1 MNQVLLKDFSLWQE
15 MLNLY
20 TPIRF
25 ILAQN
30 SMQIEKNIDLQSYN
44 TLQIPVKAKYFVKIE
59 DESDIFELMDAEI
72 WKSEK
77 HCILSGWSNI
87 LFTHDFDWIVIKI
100 ETKWKKIIKSENNSV
115 ILEVAAGE
123 NWSDFVERC
132 CENNYCGIEN
142 LIDIP
147 WNVGTAPVSNIWA
160 YGIEVANVVYE
171 VEWVDLNS
179 VEKKVFQNS
188 ECEFGYRTS
197 IFKYKLRNQF
207 LVTKVRFLLSVVDK
221 NYHPNIWY
229 KDIQNFVSEF
239 WLSPETPIEVAQIV
253 REIRA
258 NKLPDRHKIW
268 TAWSFFSNPIITLDG
283 WSKLEKKFPNLSHH
297 ECEDFREK
305 KVKLSAG
312 QLIDLCWLKWWRTE
326 NWTAWTYEKH
336 ALILI
341 NEWGNSKD
349 VLDAMYYIQNSV
361 KNKFGV
367 QLYPEVV
374 LI

>member
-1 MNQVLLKDFSLWQE
+1 MDKLQIFFSLTRKGESIYWYQ
-15 MLNLY
+15 
-20 TPIRF
+20 IF
-25 ILAQN
+25 I
-30 SMQIEKNIDLQSYN
+30 SFHWFMQIEKNINLQSYN

-59 DESDIFELMDAEI
+59 NESDIFELMDAEI

-87 LFTHDFDWIVIKI
+87 LFTQDFDGIVLKI
-100 ETKWKKIIKSENNSV
+100 ETKWKKIIKSENNSA
-115 ILEVAAGE
+115 IIEVAAGE
-123 NWSDFVERC
+123 NRSDFVERC
-132 CENNYCGIEN
+132 CENNRYGIEN

-160 YGIEVANVVYE
+160 YGTEVSSLVYE

-179 VEKKVFQNS
+179 GEKKVFQNS

-207 LVTKVRFLLSVVDK
+207 LVTRVRFLLSVVDK

-229 KDIQNFVSEF
+229 KDIQNFVSEH
-239 WLSPETPIEVAQIV
+239 WLNPHTPKEVSQIV

-258 NKLPDRHKIW
+258 NKLPDWHKIW
-268 TAWSFFSNPIITLDG
+268 TAWSFFSNPIITLNQWLD
-283 WSKLEKKFPNLSHH
+283 LEKKFPNLSHH
-297 ECEDFREK
+297 ECEYLWEK
-305 KVKLSAG
+305 KIKLSAG

-341 NEWGNSKD
+341 NEWWDASD
-349 VLDAMYYIQNSV
+349 VLEAMKYIQNAV
-361 KNKFGV
+361 REKFWV
-367 QLYPEVV
+367 QLEPEVV